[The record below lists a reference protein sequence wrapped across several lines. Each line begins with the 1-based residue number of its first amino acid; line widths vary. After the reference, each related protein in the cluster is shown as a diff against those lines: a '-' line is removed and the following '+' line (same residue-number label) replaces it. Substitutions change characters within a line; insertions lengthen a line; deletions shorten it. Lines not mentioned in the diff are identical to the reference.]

1 MKQIEAGL
9 HAHHAATA
17 AASEKEAELAAAAA
31 AERISSGSSLT
42 SAVVTSTAE
51 VTTPFAKINSVEPGS
66 PAEEAGLKR
75 GDYLK
80 KFGGVNA
87 LNHDG
92 LKALAKEVGVN
103 DGVCYRTLVCCF
115 GFCFKAFC
123 YVSRQLAWTTGAA
136 EDLFQRF
143 SVSVFRVQVERNAQT
158 ELGLRLRLGVQRC
171 WMTLNT
177 EEFRLG
183 M

>member
-1 MKQIEAGL
+1 MKQIETGL

-17 AASEKEAELAAAAA
+17 AASEKEAEMAAAAA
-31 AERISSGSSLT
+31 AERIASGSSLT

-92 LKALAKEVGVN
+92 LRALAKEVGGN
-103 DGVCYRTLVCCF
+103 DGVCYRTFFFAAAVFVLRRCF
-115 GFCFKAFC
+115 EDSG
-123 YVSRQLAWTTGAA
+123 SLLACWIAWNTAYLSLSPNHPA
-136 EDLFQRF
+136 PWF
-143 SVSVFRVQVERNAQT
+143 SLPTRR
-158 ELGLRLRLGVQRC
+158 G
-171 WMTLNT
+171 
-177 EEFRLG
+177 
-183 M
+183 